1 MRLSSFT
8 SLSPLPT
15 PAPPM
20 VASQRPSP
28 GFGPLLAAGGAAAGL
43 LLVAAPALAHHL
55 EAGQQPATLLAG
67 LMSGLAHPLLGPDHL
82 LVLLA
87 IGLAGW
93 RQPGRWIPMLV
104 ACSLLGSVAGLARPG
119 LPGAELLVA
128 LSLMVAGGVALR
140 RLPGWLMPPLIA
152 CHGYA
157 LSGVMVGAEPT
168 PLGAYL
174 LGLGL
179 IQVLLLWAGVALCRR
194 AERLRPHLAGLLIGV
209 GLVSTLAIAFG

>member
-1 MRLSSFT
+1 MG
-8 SLSPLPT
+8 SLLPAAAT
-15 PAPPM
+15 TGL
-20 VASQRPSP
+20 V
-28 GFGPLLAAGGAAAGL
+28 LAAM
-43 LLVAAPALAHHL
+43 PALAHHL
-55 EAGQQPATLLAG
+55 EAGQQPAGLLAG

-93 RQPGRWIPMLV
+93 RHPARWIPLLV
-104 ACSLLGSVAGLARPG
+104 VCSLLGSLAGLAWPG

-128 LSLMVAGGVALR
+128 LSLMAAGGVALR
-140 RLPGWLMPPLIA
+140 RLPAWLMPPLIA
-152 CHGYA
+152 CHGYV

-179 IQVLLLWAGVALCRR
+179 IQVLLLGAGVALAHRL
-194 AERLRPHLAGLLIGV
+194 ERLRPLLAAGVIGV
-209 GLVSTLAIAFG
+209 GVLSTLATALGS

>member
-1 MRLSSFT
+1 MSSFT
-8 SLSPLPT
+8 SLTPLPT
-15 PAPPM
+15 TVPPM
-20 VASQRPSP
+20 VASQRPSL

-55 EAGQQPATLLAG
+55 EAGQLPASLLAG
-67 LMSGLAHPLLGPDHL
+67 FMSGLAHPLLGPDHL

-140 RLPGWLMPPLIA
+140 RLPGWLMLPLIA